1 MLLRD
6 AHRIALSA
14 GKVAAGIVGL
24 AVFVSLP
31 GCDAGSPET
40 TERTVELAKQIPD
53 ASFSAIGDSLVVV
66 LGEYFRESEGGAL
79 RFEVAHDESPSL
91 VVTLDSVAGVLL
103 VKVTA
108 PGGALEVQVTGIGPT
123 GKVAR
128 SSFHVT
134 GPSAGEVSL
143 LGPIPDQ
150 AYQSKGDIFRINLAD
165 YFVQT
170 AGYPL
175 SYSLLF
181 SDFGS
186 VSPNFDYQINPLTGE
201 LVIEVRN
208 QIDTAFKIVA
218 KDGFGGVA
226 FDDVAVVAGYDRCPV
241 DESNSSDGFFPIA
254 SGNSMKFDYTYSEI
268 GNSLAPYDTR
278 IVGSAIWELVSVS
291 TCLYHERLEYKIQ
304 ETIVGVVEEY
314 RGQPPIWEFLK
325 TYGIERPLTF
335 TLYADSLK
343 LAHRTPHA
351 LPWPLETDA
360 DTVEVSHYSPGY
372 NDSHRAPPELA
383 VLTFDRGR
391 GLRHL
396 HRKRSL
402 HHYDVLE
409 TLTRID

>member
-6 AHRIALSA
+6 THRIALSA

-103 VKVTA
+103 VKATA
-108 PGGALEVQVTGIGPT
+108 PGGALEVQVIGIGPT

-134 GPSAGEVSL
+134 GPSA
-143 LGPIPDQ
+143 
-150 AYQSKGDIFRINLAD
+150 
-165 YFVQT
+165 
-170 AGYPL
+170 
-175 SYSLLF
+175 
-181 SDFGS
+181 
-186 VSPNFDYQINPLTGE
+186 
-201 LVIEVRN
+201 
-208 QIDTAFKIVA
+208 
-218 KDGFGGVA
+218 
-226 FDDVAVVAGYDRCPV
+226 CPV

-254 SGNSMKFDYTYSEI
+254 PGESMKFDYTYSEI

-278 IVGSAIWELVSVS
+278 IVGSATWELVSVS
-291 TCLYHERLEYKIQ
+291 TCLYDDRLEYKIQ

-335 TLYADSLK
+335 TSYADSLK

-396 HRKRSL
+396 HRKLWL
-402 HHYDVLE
+402 HHYAALE